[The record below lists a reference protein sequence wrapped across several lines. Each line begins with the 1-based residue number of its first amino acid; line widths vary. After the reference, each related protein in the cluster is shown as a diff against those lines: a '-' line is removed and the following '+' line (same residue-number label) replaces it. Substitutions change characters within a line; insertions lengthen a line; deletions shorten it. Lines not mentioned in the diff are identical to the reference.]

1 MLPLPRQPASHVIVH
16 RETGKAVQ
24 EVFGPRPVLAAPVA
38 EAFEVVPILEW
49 LQRVAVNPERYTD
62 ATP

>member
-1 MLPLPRQPASHVIVH
+1 MLPIPRQPASHVIVH
-16 RETGKAVQ
+16 RATGKAVQ
-24 EVFGPRPVLAAPVA
+24 EVFGPRPTVT

-49 LQRVAVNPERYTD
+49 LQRVAANPERYTD